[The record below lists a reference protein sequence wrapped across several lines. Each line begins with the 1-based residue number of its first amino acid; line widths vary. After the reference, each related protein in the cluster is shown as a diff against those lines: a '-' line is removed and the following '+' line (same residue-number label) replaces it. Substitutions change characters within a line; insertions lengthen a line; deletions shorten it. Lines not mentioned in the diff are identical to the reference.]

1 MATLEDAMTKARPHS
16 QGFSGD
22 FDPTDFFDPPER
34 ELTPEEEKALLDEW
48 FADPEFEAY
57 VMEKVQESLDDPR
70 PPVPMAEVRERMER
84 KFAAARFKYGQ

>member
-1 MATLEDAMTKARPHS
+1 MTKARP
-16 QGFSGD
+16 QREGFSGD
-22 FDPTDFFDPPER
+22 FDPADFVDPPER

-70 PPVPMAEVRERMER
+70 PPIPSEEVWARME
-84 KFAAARFKYGQ
+84 KWFEEARQKYPE